1 MAVPLQHDAEDH
13 VAQLAALDLKPEY
26 FFDALRAG
34 EQARRLCTENDPKS
48 AAGSDDYFRRVRVL
62 RDGLINKVGWK
73 RADLD
78 GLPLVINPE
87 RTMAIGVLLGDYRTG
102 WPGHYHPRSRRP
114 VGEKKIK
121 LVTQN
126 SQIPFFA
133 LPVPTSEIDLESED
147 LSSCQTWF
155 FVTYRRVGPNSVTV
169 SSELSLPS
177 VVSSAAYVERWVHRI
192 PLPNVTFYGVRPYSP
207 SDEDGFDGYEVEV
220 DEK

>member
-1 MAVPLQHDAEDH
+1 VAVPLQRDPDDH
-13 VAQLAALDLKPEY
+13 VAQLATLDLKPDY
-26 FFDALRAG
+26 FFNALRAG

-62 RDGLINKVGWK
+62 RDGLINSAGWK

-78 GLPLVINPE
+78 GLPLVINPS

-102 WPGHYHPRSRRP
+102 WPGPYHPRSRRP

-121 LVTQN
+121 LVAQN
-126 SQIPFFA
+126 GQLA
-133 LPVPTSEIDLESED
+133 LFPGPVPSSEIDLESED

-155 FVTYRRVGPNSVTV
+155 FVTYRRVEPNSVTV
-169 SSELSLPS
+169 CSELSLPS
-177 VVSSAAYVERWVHRI
+177 VISRAAYVERWAHRI
-192 PLPNVTFYGVRPYSP
+192 PFPNVS
-207 SDEDGFDGYEVEV
+207 FDGVQPYTSSDDDGSDGYDVAV